1 VRLKLEGGKRRPAS
15 QERADVQA
23 KPREA
28 EPVVVC
34 TEEGASRASD
44 LVSVRASGAEDR
56 YVADGFYR
64 RDALNP
70 RPSQEAKANRQDTID
85 SPEVYDLGPR
95 NLSSGTPLCLYFP
108 SPLMAML
115 SSHYYCI

>member
-1 VRLKLEGGKRRPAS
+1 MRLKLEGGKRRPAS

-64 RDALNP
+64 RDAWDWEEPGFQQLHQ
-70 RPSQEAKANRQDTID
+70 SQWGAAC
-85 SPEVYDLGPR
+85 S
-95 NLSSGTPLCLYFP
+95 
-108 SPLMAML
+108 
-115 SSHYYCI
+115 